1 MYKIICIGLL
11 LLMFSACK
19 PQAEPQEKPKS
30 VSIPKVQV
38 QKLVPQVWRQSI
50 RTFGVL
56 EAAGTVA
63 ISSEFSAQVKEV
75 YFEEGQEVGVGSK
88 MLELDK
94 AELQMLIKQAEA
106 DLQGARV
113 KLEEASALAKRREEL
128 FAKEL
133 IGQEELS
140 VFRATLANSEAKFEL
155 ATIGLSLAQNNMKRA
170 SIISPVSGRVVSKNA
185 EVGEVATPGRPL
197 AVIQVTDTMRVVTY
211 VTEQEINSIQIGS
224 ECIVT
229 TPGVRG
235 REYTAR
241 VESRGGEVDPATGN
255 FPVKLTVENSDGLLK
270 SGMTAV
276 VVMAGLEVG
285 DTLLVPES
293 ALVDRNRK
301 RVVYRLSDGVAE
313 EVEPGLAAT
322 VNDELLPVL
331 HGLSAG
337 DEIIISGLNTVV
349 AGTRVEVVQAVV
361 NGPEIVLPETPP
373 GLKTDSEVK
382 EGGSN

>member
-1 MYKIICIGLL
+1 M
-11 LLMFSACK
+11 
-19 PQAEPQEKPKS
+19 
-30 VSIPKVQV
+30 

-56 EAAGTVA
+56 EAAGTVS

-75 YFEEGQEVGVGSK
+75 HFEEGQEVEVGSK

-94 AELQMLIKQAEA
+94 EELQMLIKQAEA

-113 KLEEASALAKRREEL
+113 KLEEASSLAKRREEL

-170 SIISPVSGRVVSKNA
+170 SIVSPVSGRVVSKNA
-185 EVGEVATPGRPL
+185 EVGEVAIPGRSL
-197 AVIQVTDTMRVVTY
+197 AEIQVTDTMRVITY
-211 VTEQEINSIQIGS
+211 VTQQEINSIQIGS

-235 REYTAR
+235 REYIAR

-270 SGMTAV
+270 SGMTTV

-285 DTLLVPES
+285 GTLLIPES

-301 RVVYRLSDGVAE
+301 RVVYRLNDGVAE